1 MLIFS
6 KINVLIEDINDNGP
20 SFLISKQLLSQK
32 KFSRRQ
38 ENYTLEATIDENETG
53 PLLFHYN
60 EILSSLQ
67 RNSENTNNSA
77 KSYTTNLADQNRHFI
92 VYDPDLGINSSF
104 EIAVSPMA
112 EHLES
117 EKIANKHFRFTH
129 SFFNEQTNIGNHQK
143 YALSMSEKT
152 TSSLSSILAINSE
165 PFDFD
170 TLNIEP
176 FMDPI
181 TGVAIKS
188 LKFNVR
194 AS

>member
-1 MLIFS
+1 LLIFS

-32 KFSRRQ
+32 KFSWRQ

-60 EILSSLQ
+60 EILSSL
-67 RNSENTNNSA
+67 RNLENANNSA
-77 KSYTTNLADQNRHFI
+77 KSYANVADQNRHFI

-129 SFFNEQTNIGNHQK
+129 SFFNEQNNIGNHQK
-143 YALSMSEKT
+143 YSLSSLSEKT

-188 LKFNVR
+188 LRFNVR
-194 AS
+194 V